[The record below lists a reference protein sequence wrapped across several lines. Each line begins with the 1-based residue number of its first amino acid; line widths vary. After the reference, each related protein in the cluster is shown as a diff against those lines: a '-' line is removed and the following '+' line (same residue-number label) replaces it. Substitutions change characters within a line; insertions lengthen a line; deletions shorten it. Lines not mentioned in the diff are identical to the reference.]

1 MGLYLFRLSL
11 GLEKPELVETR
22 NSMMKTFYFYL
33 MEKLFLH
40 VKSCIRISLNWRNQ
54 LSKETTLVYPYFSV
68 WLKSS
73 NATTLVFYEQRKSG
87 NKGQSRDWPDGQ
99 QQKGMNSSS
108 KLRALTHCSHFEF
121 YFFISLFCYVFVLF
135 FIFRADTSLFLFNLI
150 YKNLLFHIFL
160 IIITI
165 IRCSEM
171 FLVLSTRGYKGL

>member
-1 MGLYLFRLSL
+1 MPRS
-11 GLEKPELVETR
+11 
-22 NSMMKTFYFYL
+22 FYFYL

-40 VKSCIRISLNWRNQ
+40 MKSCIRISSYIFNQ

-87 NKGQSRDWPDGQ
+87 NKGQSRDWADGQ

-108 KLRALTHCSHFEF
+108 TLRALTHGSHFEF
-121 YFFISLFCYVFVLF
+121 YFFLSLFCYVFVLF

-150 YKNLLFHIFL
+150 YKNVLFHIFF
-160 IIITI
+160 IIIII
-165 IRCSEM
+165 IRRSEM